1 MVSNAAMR
9 GFNYPT
15 NLALLSTLL
24 YLDIFPSRLETL
36 LELSLR
42 TTAANADPF
51 KDDLR
56 CVGQIYISMSV
67 LSSRLP

>member
-56 CVGQIYISMSV
+56 CVGQINISMSV